1 MIRKTI
7 FGSIFIL
14 LIIKACTITP
24 SFTPLEKLNVVKTSR
39 DSTYLMDKKPF
50 TGQVKRISDLGVT
63 LESFFVSQGKLDGEY
78 QNFYSNGA
86 LKLSCAYVN
95 GFLQGSW
102 ISFYENN
109 QKSEIINYENGY
121 MQGNRKSFWS
131 NGLVKEEN
139 EFNRGVLTGV
149 SNFYYSNGQ
158 LRKTIAF
165 DFNGNRDGDWLDY
178 HPNGKIKQK
187 VSYKSGKIIDSL
199 IRYNVEGEIVK
210 TR

>member
-1 MIRKTI
+1 
-7 FGSIFIL
+7 
-14 LIIKACTITP
+14 
-24 SFTPLEKLNVVKTSR
+24 
-39 DSTYLMDKKPF
+39 
-50 TGQVKRISDLGVT
+50 
-63 LESFFVSQGKLDGEY
+63 
-78 QNFYSNGA
+78 
-86 LKLSCAYVN
+86 
-95 GFLQGSW
+95 
-102 ISFYENN
+102 
-109 QKSEIINYENGY
+109 
-121 MQGNRKSFWS
+121 
-131 NGLVKEEN
+131 LVKEEN

>member
-1 MIRKTI
+1 MIRNFTSV
-7 FGSIFIL
+7 SIFFL
-14 LIIKACTITP
+14 FLIISCTGTP
-24 SFTPLEKLNVVKTSR
+24 SFMPLDKLNVVKTSR
-39 DSTYLMDKKPF
+39 DSTYYIDQKPF
-50 TGQVKRISDLGVT
+50 TGEVKKISDQGVT
-63 LESFFVSQGKLDGEY
+63 LESFFVREGKLDGKY
-78 QNFYSNGA
+78 QNFHPSGA
-86 LKLSCAYVN
+86 LKLSCNYVN

-102 ISFYENN
+102 ISYYENN
-109 QKSEIINYENGY
+109 QKNEVVLFDQGY
-121 MQGNRKSFWS
+121 MQGKRKSFWS

-187 VSYKSGKIIDSL
+187 ISYKSGKIIDSL
-199 IRYNVEGEIVK
+199 KRYDLRGESVK
-210 TR
+210 